1 MQKGK
6 VALENLYEKYGF
18 LNLYHIIK
26 FKRKY
31 WKQNL
36 SKKLKTKFKFG
47 ITEKIQTKFKL
58 RPKYSS
64 TCILNY
70 PSLLTL

>member
-26 FKRKY
+26 FKQNY

-36 SKKLKTKFKFG
+36 LNKIENKIQIWNYWKNQTKLK
-47 ITEKIQTKFKL
+47 Q
-58 RPKYSS
+58 
-64 TCILNY
+64 N
-70 PSLLTL
+70 